1 MRILIAEDNKKLA
14 ASLKRGF
21 EQEGYAADV
30 LHDGKAAESRLTVS
44 HADYDIVVLDLGLP
58 EKDGV
63 TLCRDLRAKSITLP
77 IIMLTAR
84 DTVNEK
90 IVGLDSGADDY
101 LIKPFSFEEL
111 LSRIRALSRRP
122 RTAHLPELVV
132 GNLTLHPATQ
142 EVFAENKKIELTL
155 KEFRILEYFMQ
166 HPNEVLNRQQII
178 DHLWDFSFNPFSRV
192 MDVHINN
199 LRNKLKKQ
207 GYGASIETVRGLGYR
222 LSA

>member
-142 EVFAENKKIELTL
+142 EVFAENKKI
-155 KEFRILEYFMQ
+155 
-166 HPNEVLNRQQII
+166 
-178 DHLWDFSFNPFSRV
+178 
-192 MDVHINN
+192 
-199 LRNKLKKQ
+199 
-207 GYGASIETVRGLGYR
+207 
-222 LSA
+222 